1 MSMDSSSGVGVGVDE
16 LVDEPGKDVASVES
30 SASEKRAWY
39 RLAFAATPSLVAALF
54 FWGVSLSD
62 VEYFTT
68 WALFIHGTYFAF
80 VAIDVVVFGRPR
92 FSGRAWAY
100 RWAFVPCLTIAIA
113 VAVSVTYLLYALWE
127 DEANEEH
134 CADTIA
140 CRDLFVEFIV
150 AHYFPPVAYLGAYV
164 IDDVRIGN
172 SRRSRRARDG
182 RRRLPEDD
190 DVFEVDDATKS
201 KSFVERFH
209 DERARYSIA
218 VFQASLVPTL
228 VYSSFMNPDVVYGSG
243 TNAWGV
249 IVYVASVFVCSVVVA
264 YPLSEN
270 AP

>member
-1 MSMDSSSGVGVGVDE
+1 MTSPPEINGDE
-16 LVDEPGKDVASVES
+16 VEPGKRVASVES
-30 SASEKRAWY
+30 SASATEKRAWY

-80 VAIDVVVFGRPR
+80 VAIDVVFFGRPR
-92 FSGRAWAY
+92 ISGRAWVY

-113 VAVSVTYLLYALWE
+113 VAVSVTYLMYALWE
-127 DEANEEH
+127 DEADEDH

-172 SRRSRRARDG
+172 SRRSRRTRDG
-182 RRRLPEDD
+182 RRPPD
-190 DVFEVDDATKS
+190 DVAFEADDATKS
-201 KSFVERFH
+201 KTKSFVERFH

-249 IVYVASVFVCSVVVA
+249 VVYVATVLVCSVVVA

>member
-1 MSMDSSSGVGVGVDE
+1 MDSSSSVAVDDA
-16 LVDEPGKDVASVES
+16 LEPGKHVASFES
-30 SASEKRAWY
+30 SATEKRAWY
-39 RLAFAATPSLVAALF
+39 RLAFAVTPSLVAALF

-92 FSGRAWAY
+92 FSGRAWVY

-127 DEANEEH
+127 DEANEEQ

-182 RRRLPEDD
+182 RRPPDD
-190 DVFEVDDATKS
+190 ILGGDDATKTKT

-249 IVYVASVFVCSVVVA
+249 VVYVATVFVCSVVVA